1 MINRILIRIKVIQM
15 LYSFML
21 TRSDFRIQE
30 APSKK
35 TRDSKFAYAM
45 YLDTL
50 LLILKLS
57 GRKISPKDVIPN
69 PPAAQL
75 MPAIHTAK

>member
-21 TRSDFRIQE
+21 TRSDFRIKA
-30 APSKK
+30 APAKN
-35 TRDSKFAYAM
+35 TRDSKFAYTM

-57 GRKISPKDVIPN
+57 GRKISPKDEIQS
-69 PPAAQL
+69 PATSKIL
-75 MPAIHTAK
+75 

>member
-21 TRSDFRIQE
+21 TRSDFRIQM
-30 APSKK
+30 APTKNN
-35 TRDSKFAYAM
+35 RDSRFAYEM

-50 LLILKLS
+50 LLILKAFRTQDFS
-57 GRKISPKDVIPN
+57 
-69 PPAAQL
+69 
-75 MPAIHTAK
+75 